1 MDNIINAINTINQN
15 KYNRNDA
22 VIKKLFKYIFNE
34 IGNYNIGAFEF
45 IYDYAINGQLMQ
57 LNKFLQDNNY
67 SNELIEKSLEMPR
80 IEYRQK
86 ENELLIFI
94 NQNKYNENTFL
105 FLIDMNTKSIEV
117 INIIEKYFLNSDK
130 TTYDTFS
137 FFPNTYKYYFNNNVE
152 VEVQSFCTNCKC
164 LFNQEGIMIKKELNI
179 SYNKYIYEYLSKIIT
194 FLSYYREIGNVNKMA
209 YLLENNENLL
219 EFLSHSNDSIK
230 AIFERDKEI
239 FVAVHKKLFAII
251 ENNIIYEQ
259 EKEEYINP
267 LNRLYDLNNFIF
279 KCLDDNSYLK
289 NIEKEENNELKQ
301 VYLRRL
307 RSLE

>member
-1 MDNIINAINTINQN
+1 
-15 KYNRNDA
+15 
-22 VIKKLFKYIFNE
+22 
-34 IGNYNIGAFEF
+34 
-45 IYDYAINGQLMQ
+45 
-57 LNKFLQDNNY
+57 
-67 SNELIEKSLEMPR
+67 
-80 IEYRQK
+80 
-86 ENELLIFI
+86 
-94 NQNKYNENTFL
+94 
-105 FLIDMNTKSIEV
+105 
-117 INIIEKYFLNSDK
+117 
-130 TTYDTFS
+130 
-137 FFPNTYKYYFNNNVE
+137 
-152 VEVQSFCTNCKC
+152 
-164 LFNQEGIMIKKELNI
+164 MIKKELNI

-230 AIFERDKEI
+230 AIFERD
-239 FVAVHKKLFAII
+239 I

-267 LNRLYDLNNFIF
+267 LYRLYDLNNFIF